1 MTNSDTQVEEQ
12 QGPESAAVE
21 SEQTEAAAS
30 QEAAETLPEDEATN
44 AEGNKAETDRVTELE
59 SMLEEARQKAA
70 EASDQAL
77 RTVADMQNLR
87 KRTERDVE
95 SAHKFGQEKL
105 VSSLLPVLDNLDRAL
120 DSSADV
126 DAESA
131 GAEALAALREGVE
144 LTRKTAQDALQKF
157 SVEILEPLGEPFDPE
172 FHEAMSMIPSD
183 TAEPN
188 TVLEVLQKGYTL
200 NGRLLRA
207 AMVVVSK

>member
-12 QGPESAAVE
+12 PGSESAGVE
-21 SEQTEAAAS
+21 SEQTEAATPK
-30 QEAAETLPEDEATN
+30 EAAEPIPEDQGAN
-44 AEGNKAETDRVTELE
+44 AEADNTDSDRVIALE
-59 SMLEEARQKAA
+59 AMLEEARQKAA

-120 DSSADV
+120 DSSAGV

-131 GAEALAALREGVE
+131 GAEALAAMREGVE

-157 SVEILEPLGEPFDPE
+157 SVEILEPVGEPFDPE